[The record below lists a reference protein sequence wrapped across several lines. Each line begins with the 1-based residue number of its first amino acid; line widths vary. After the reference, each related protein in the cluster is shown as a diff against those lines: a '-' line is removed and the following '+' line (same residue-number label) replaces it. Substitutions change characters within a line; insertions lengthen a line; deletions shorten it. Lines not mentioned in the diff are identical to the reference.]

1 MRNINTGA
9 SMWLAGAVGLACG
22 AGQGTLA
29 VTAAVMIVTVI
40 LVISAIERRW
50 HPEDQSP
57 E

>member
-1 MRNINTGA
+1 
-9 SMWLAGAVGLACG
+9 MWLAGAVGLACG